1 MKNKNLLYLFVYC
14 DYFIVFSCKEKNKN
28 QLFSSLSS
36 KQSGIDF
43 SNNIDETKL
52 KGGALNEFG
61 YMGGGVGI
69 LDINNDGLKDIFFC
83 GNQVSSRLYLNKGEH
98 HFEDKEEKI

>member
-14 DYFIVFSCKEKNKN
+14 VCFIACGCKEKNRN
-28 QLFSSLSS
+28 QLFSFLSS

-69 LDINNDGLKDIFFC
+69 LDVNNDGLKDIFFSW
-83 GNQVSSRLYLNKGEH
+83 NSWYQQDRIRPLLL
-98 HFEDKEEKI
+98 